1 MTLGAAET
9 RLQGMGTTLVLAV
22 VSGVTAHLAH
32 VGDSRAYLLRQDR
45 LHRLTE
51 DHSYA
56 TELVRGGLLDPM
68 RASAHPLGHTIT
80 RAIGMPG
87 DVQPDVRQITLAHGD
102 RLLLCSDG
110 LTKMLADERVE
121 AILGGG
127 DPGTACRALVDA
139 ANEAGGDDNVS
150 VVAVDVSGSRL

>member
-22 VSGVTAHLAH
+22 
-32 VGDSRAYLLRQDR
+32 
-45 LHRLTE
+45 
-51 DHSYA
+51 
-56 TELVRGGLLDPM
+56 
-68 RASAHPLGHTIT
+68 TIT